1 MYLENQIAN
10 KDIHTFSQNGVYVM
24 EQKKRVNCLYRVST
38 IGQVEKDDIPMQRQ
52 FCREFIASHPDWVL
66 QNEFYEKGV
75 SGFKKSAKERDAMQ
89 ELQQEA
95 VAGSFDILLVY
106 MFDRLGRRDD
116 ETPFVVEW
124 FVRNGVEV
132 WSAVEGQQRFDNH
145 VDKLLNYIRYWQA
158 SGESIKT
165 SVRVK
170 TRMEQLTKDGCFT
183 GGIVPFGYKLQKQG
197 RINKKNQ
204 EVNDFVIDEDAA
216 EIVRF
221 IFYKYVNEGCGAQRI
236 SHYLLENGIRRAD
249 GSMIPNTTIVRMIK
263 NKLYM
268 GVISNGNAESE
279 IIPELQIVDE
289 ATFQRAQELMEKRT
303 THHADTPLNLRG
315 SSLLVGNIFCGHCK
329 NRLTLTTSGKK
340 YIRKDGTVRNQVKS
354 RYQCH
359 FKARHP
365 DLCDGQSGYGV
376 IKLDEI
382 VDALVRYQ
390 LSRIRVSA
398 KDSLIAEQHEKATAL
413 ARSRYKMSAMRLEE
427 KQKELSDYEAETI
440 NVIRGKSRLN
450 VDLLNSLVAKCKEEI
465 AELSQEVDAQKADME
480 HQLESAAQEQAEFE
494 KLESWADLYDNCTF
508 EAKKMIV
515 SQLIKAVYVYRD
527 YRLEVE
533 FRVSFDDFRRL
544 CVGCE
549 PNGGRIATVESAL
562 ILKDT
567 KKFGIFCKN
576 QKIPNI
582 LVDLKRLELS
592 TSRMRTERSPS

>member
-1 MYLENQIAN
+1 M
-10 KDIHTFSQNGVYVM
+10 
-24 EQKKRVNCLYRVST
+24 RVNEEVPECVSSCGKRSQYLYTNHAFREKLEKPILKSKNPDAVS
-38 IGQVEKDDIPMQRQ
+38 QLRRLVQPFLLRRLKKD
-52 FCREFIASHPDWVL
+52 VL
-66 QNEFYEKGV
+66 
-75 SGFKKSAKERDAMQ
+75 KELPPK
-89 ELQQEA
+89 EE
-95 VAGSFDILLVY
+95 Y
-106 MFDRLGRRDD
+106 
-116 ETPFVVEW
+116 
-124 FVRNGVEV
+124 VRKISLSE
-132 WSAVEGQQRFDNH
+132 
-145 VDKLLNYIRYWQA
+145 DKQ
-158 SGESIKT
+158 
-165 SVRVK
+165 
-170 TRMEQLTKDGCFT
+170 
-183 GGIVPFGYKLQKQG
+183 KL
-197 RINKKNQ
+197 
-204 EVNDFVIDEDAA
+204 
-216 EIVRF
+216 
-221 IFYKYVNEGCGAQRI
+221 YGAQRI

-263 NKLYM
+263 NKLYT

-398 KDSLIAEQHEKATAL
+398 KDSLIAEQHEKAAAL

-549 PNGGRIATVESAL
+549 PNGGRIATVES
-562 ILKDT
+562 
-567 KKFGIFCKN
+567 
-576 QKIPNI
+576 
-582 LVDLKRLELS
+582 V
-592 TSRMRTERSPS
+592 

>member
-1 MYLENQIAN
+1 ME
-10 KDIHTFSQNGVYVM
+10 KTVYESNVP
-24 EQKKRVNCLYRVST
+24 RVYTLYRVST
-38 IGQVEKDDIPMQRQ
+38 IGQVEKDDIPMQKQ
-52 FCREFIASHPDWVL
+52 VCRDFAKKQGWVVVKEFS
-66 QNEFYEKGV
+66 EKGI
-75 SGFKKSAKERDAMQ
+75 SGYKVSAKDRDAIQ
-89 ELQQEA
+89 EIQHDAAL
-95 VAGSFDILLVY
+95 GKFDILLVF

-116 ETPFVVEW
+116 ETPFIVEW
-124 FVRNGVEV
+124 FVKNGVEV
-132 WSAVEGQQRFDNH
+132 WSAMEGQQRFDNH
-145 VDKLLNYIRYWQA
+145 VDKLMNYIRYWQA
-158 SGESIKT
+158 SGESLKT
-165 SVRVK
+165 SIRTK
-170 TRMEQLTKDGCFT
+170 TRLGQLTEEGHYT
-183 GGIVPFGYKLQKQG
+183 GGTVPYGYRAVDKGRVNKRNRTVLDLQ
-197 RINKKNQ
+197 
-204 EVNDFVIDEDAA
+204 IDEDEA
-216 EIVRF
+216 EVIRL
-221 IFYKYVNEGCGAQRI
+221 IFHKYVDEGYGAQRL
-236 SHYLLENGIRRAD
+236 SHYLHEQGIKSRD
-249 GSMIPNTTIVRMIK
+249 GKGFPNTTVNRIIK
-263 NKLYM
+263 NIAYTGIIK
-268 GVISNGNAESE
+268 NGESQSGYIDE
-279 IIPELQIVDE
+279 LRIIDVS
-289 ATFQRAQELMEKRT
+289 TFSKAQEIMRQRT
-303 THHADTPLNLRG
+303 LPHGNVPLNCKG
-315 SSLLVGNIFCGHCK
+315 KSLLVGNIFCAHCG

-398 KDSLIAEQHEKATAL
+398 KDSLIAEQHEKTTAF

-480 HQLESAAQEQAEFE
+480 RQLESAAQEQAEFE

-549 PNGGRIATVESAL
+549 PNGGRIATVES
-562 ILKDT
+562 
-567 KKFGIFCKN
+567 
-576 QKIPNI
+576 
-582 LVDLKRLELS
+582 V
-592 TSRMRTERSPS
+592 

>member
-1 MYLENQIAN
+1 ME
-10 KDIHTFSQNGVYVM
+10 KTVYESNVP
-24 EQKKRVNCLYRVST
+24 RVYTLYRVST
-38 IGQVEKDDIPMQRQ
+38 IGQVEKDDIPMQKQ
-52 FCREFIASHPDWVL
+52 VCRDFAKKQGWVVIKEFS
-66 QNEFYEKGV
+66 EKGI
-75 SGFKKSAKERDAMQ
+75 SGYKVSAKDRDAIQ
-89 ELQQEA
+89 EIQHDAAL
-95 VAGSFDILLVY
+95 GKFDILLVF

-116 ETPFVVEW
+116 ETPFIVEW
-124 FVRNGVEV
+124 FVKNGVEV
-132 WSAVEGQQRFDNH
+132 WSAMEGQQRFDNH
-145 VDKLLNYIRYWQA
+145 VDKLMNYIRYWQA
-158 SGESIKT
+158 SGESLKT
-165 SVRVK
+165 SIRTK
-170 TRMEQLTKDGCFT
+170 TRLGQLTEEGHYT
-183 GGIVPFGYKLQKQG
+183 GGTVPYGYRAVDKGRVNKRNRTVLDLQ
-197 RINKKNQ
+197 
-204 EVNDFVIDEDAA
+204 IDEDEA
-216 EIVRF
+216 EVIRL
-221 IFYKYVNEGCGAQRI
+221 IFHKYVDEGYGAQRL
-236 SHYLLENGIRRAD
+236 SHYLHEQGIKSRD
-249 GSMIPNTTIVRMIK
+249 GKGFPNTTVNRIIK
-263 NKLYM
+263 NIAYTGIIK
-268 GVISNGNAESE
+268 NGESQSGYIDE
-279 IIPELQIVDE
+279 LRIIDVS
-289 ATFQRAQELMEKRT
+289 TFSKAQEIMRQRT
-303 THHADTPLNLRG
+303 LPHGNVPLNCKG
-315 SSLLVGNIFCGHCK
+315 KSLLVGNIFCAHCG

-398 KDSLIAEQHEKATAL
+398 KDSLIAEQHEKAAAL

-549 PNGGRIATVESAL
+549 PNCGRIATVES
-562 ILKDT
+562 
-567 KKFGIFCKN
+567 
-576 QKIPNI
+576 
-582 LVDLKRLELS
+582 V
-592 TSRMRTERSPS
+592 